1 MRVAEQAIKNL
12 EARKDKS
19 TGKPSAIKS
28 TNKKEESVVEQ
39 PKKHQHP
46 ILQKGK
52 SAYAGKGKA
61 SAPSTSTAPAPTPE
75 VVVTP
80 PEPRRDPS
88 PRPVA
93 KIQPELSSEKQQS
106 KSPEQ
111 LELPTPISIEQVRAD
126 LALSASSDEEYFVDA
141 YVIDTDA
148 EDERTPVDPLTD
160 VEPEDTPEEIAARE
174 KLTAEQPPPAITAM
188 IPEIVAEFQETVVI
202 SDDPEP
208 IIEAEPPTTDAGP
221 LPSASTTTAVP
232 VDVTARKLTR
242 PMKPY
247 TPVQF
252 RTTLSQP
259 QPIPRQPEAVQQAKR
274 RTKTVSSLHMANATV
289 NYHKST
295 DQLTE
300 EFATRYSLKPEEHYN
315 IRREMRKM
323 RLAQKMLM
331 LRFRSMFPA
340 NVRTEAD
347 RERFVNWFEEE
358 SRLVANRNSDSDDS
372 VVELGVDRP

>member
-1 MRVAEQAIKNL
+1 M
-12 EARKDKS
+12 
-19 TGKPSAIKS
+19 
-28 TNKKEESVVEQ
+28 
-39 PKKHQHP
+39 
-46 ILQKGK
+46 
-52 SAYAGKGKA
+52 
-61 SAPSTSTAPAPTPE
+61 
-75 VVVTP
+75 
-80 PEPRRDPS
+80 
-88 PRPVA
+88 
-93 KIQPELSSEKQQS
+93 
-106 KSPEQ
+106 
-111 LELPTPISIEQVRAD
+111 
-126 LALSASSDEEYFVDA
+126 
-141 YVIDTDA
+141 
-148 EDERTPVDPLTD
+148 TD
-160 VEPEDTPEEIAARE
+160 VEPDDTPEEIAARE
-174 KLTAEQPPPAITAM
+174 KLKAEQPPPATTAM
-188 IPEIVAEFQETVVI
+188 IPEIVAEFQESVVI

-208 IIEAEPPTTDAGP
+208 IIEAAPPTTDAGP

-232 VDVTARKLTR
+232 VDVMARKPTR

-247 TPVQF
+247 TPVQL

-259 QPIPRQPEAVQQAKR
+259 QPIPRQPESVQQAKR
-274 RTKTVSSLHMANATV
+274 RTKTVSSLHIANATV

-300 EFATRYSLKPEEHYN
+300 EFATRYSLKPEERYN

-347 RERFVNWFEEE
+347 RERFLIWFEEE